1 MMRKKIDVKKIHAL
15 SNMSKEDYSQ
25 VPELADI
32 YGRLVKGRDAFA
44 GIYELNVDAVAE
56 ISALNLEIKFYT
68 DALLK
73 IADSVAGATKCIHSA
88 AKDSTDVAGIVA
100 TRHEDLTNTIVT
112 VSEESSNVYQKIDTS
127 QQGLTAIRKLSEET
141 IGISEKMHNDMSQL
155 ADIINSMNEVISS
168 INAISAQTNLLSLNA
183 SIEAARAGD
192 AGRGFAVVADE
203 IRSLADETK
212 NLTDN
217 MGNFVVRVQQA
228 TEESA
233 QSVELAIRSL
243 EEVNTRINDV
253 WQLNEENQTHM
264 AGITDSISNLAAVSE
279 EISSSMNEI
288 EAKASEIEA
297 ECSVLLMDTEGLKDI
312 SDHCVAAVK
321 PIEKV
326 EAGVDNV
333 LVQMGRMTGD
343 AFYALSGDELRGYI
357 GGAIDAHKAWVHK
370 LKEIIDTKT
379 IIPFQLDGAKC
390 RFGHFYLSINPSSP
404 EFAKIWNEIGTKH
417 RELHQKGGQ
426 VLAAMF
432 DDDYAKAAMVYES
445 AVSLSKEL
453 IAKLEFVKD
462 NIPENSIINEKE
474 K

>member
-1 MMRKKIDVKKIHAL
+1 MLRKKIDVNMLHAL
-15 SNMSKEDYSQ
+15 SNMNKIDYSST
-25 VPELADI
+25 PEIADM
-32 YGRLVKGRDAFA
+32 YARLSKGRDAFA

-68 DALLK
+68 DSLTK
-73 IADSVAGATKCIHSA
+73 IADSVADATKCIHDA
-88 AKDSTDVAGIVA
+88 AKDSTDVAGLVA
-100 TRHEDLTNTIVT
+100 TRHEDLTNTIIT
-112 VSEESSNVYQKIDTS
+112 VSEESSSVYQKIDTS

-155 ADIINSMNEVISS
+155 AEIINSMNEVIGS

-233 QSVELAIRSL
+233 DSVEKAIRSL
-243 EEVNTRINDV
+243 EEVNSRINEV
-253 WQLNEENQTHM
+253 WKLNEENQSHM

-288 EAKASEIEA
+288 EAKAEEIEQ
-297 ECSVLLMDTEGLKDI
+297 ECSVLATDTEELKDI
-312 SDHCVAAVK
+312 SDNCVAAIK

-326 EAGVDNV
+326 EKGVDDV
-333 LVQMGRMTGD
+333 LAEMGKMTGD
-343 AFYALSGDELRGYI
+343 AFYALSKQELSGYVSS
-357 GGAIDAHKAWVHK
+357 AIDAHKAWVAK
-370 LKEIIDTKT
+370 LANIIENKT
-379 IIPFQLDGAKC
+379 IIPFQLDETKC
-390 RFGHFYLSINPSSP
+390 RFGHFYLSVQPSSP
-404 EFAKIWNEIGTKH
+404 DFRRVWNGIGAKHK
-417 RELHQKGGQ
+417 ELHQKGAQ
-426 VLAAMF
+426 VLSAMF
-432 DDDYAKAAMVYES
+432 DGDYAKASQLYDS
-445 AVSLSKEL
+445 AVSLSEEL
-453 IAKLEFVKD
+453 IAQLEFVRD
-462 NIPENSIINEKE
+462 NIPEDSKVN
-474 K
+474 